1 MKLYNQTGNR
11 EEPPV
16 RLADDLL
23 DEPTRSTEGASL
35 EIRRSQAKLSGKRT
49 LFLKISGKFLC
60 KKISQGTPTVKA
72 LRLWALICPATNM
85 RDYSTLRSE

>member
-1 MKLYNQTGNR
+1 MFCLLTSIPVPRRMKLYNQTGNR
-11 EEPPV
+11 EESPV

-49 LFLKISGKFLC
+49 LLLKLSGKFPWQN
-60 KKISQGTPTVKA
+60 KIA
-72 LRLWALICPATNM
+72 
-85 RDYSTLRSE
+85 RDTDGENSLVG